1 MSSSAIFDTSYYL
14 TNNADVVIAIS
25 QGNFANALDHYNQFG
40 GKELRQPNSNFNPN
54 YYAINNADVL
64 NAVSTG
70 TFVNVF
76 AHYQEF
82 GEGEN
87 RAPST
92 SFGSFDA
99 AGYLTANTDVAAAVT
114 AGSFSSALDHFLS
127 FGQSESRSG
136 SGVAATIIDN
146 NGSTFSLTTDS
157 DGISGTSL
165 NDNIQGQMSAT
176 ASLNTQGLLDSIDG
190 GAGTDTFILVNTTAN
205 AVNTQL
211 TSGNVTNVEVFDY
224 RATGG
229 GNLDFDT
236 AGSATSFKLTNISST
251 SDFSD
256 VRLSDT
262 VEFVNAGAS
271 LDTTITYNAANI
283 TGTADSHTITLNGV
297 STGADIALSGAVET
311 INLTVAAATS
321 ITDLDLDGGTTALTI
336 AAAGAFTITNQF
348 TNAAVT
354 TITATG
360 AGGIDTDAVTFSTT
374 VTTYDGSANTGVQS
388 ILMGVSNATIT
399 TGTGADVVDMGVT
412 LTSRDTINLG
422 DGADTLRVD
431 VTALAAGSADL
442 SLTGVETLRMDNIT
456 TNGAIQMD
464 NVAVSTVRFDS
475 GAASA
480 QTITLTD
487 VATTITDFSFLG
499 AGTANADLLFD
510 AVIIDYDT
518 TTTQSSATLTINN
531 GGATGDD
538 IGVGKIDVD
547 RIEAITVNATEIGAA
562 AADELTMAEIEG
574 EQATDIIFTA
584 NGEVIISVLD
594 LALLDTADFS
604 DADGGVTITDVSD
617 SAAAVT
623 LTMGDGNDSVTF
635 TENNNANSVT
645 IDLGAGN
652 DTFVGTDE
660 VDTVTTGTGSDT
672 VTMQGDNADD
682 LNVITDF
689 TAGSGGDIIDLVANV
704 AQMAAINPTV
714 LFDTNV
720 TIDDTTGIIAHGT
733 TVTQGAAATVAQA
746 TAGLIV
752 GTFDGAGGSADAV
765 YILFDDA
772 TDTYFGLVTSDA
784 QDDGFTGDGIVI
796 LATLQGVAD
805 ATTLTAANFADF
817 I

>member
-1 MSSSAIFDTSYYL
+1 
-14 TNNADVVIAIS
+14 
-25 QGNFANALDHYNQFG
+25 
-40 GKELRQPNSNFNPN
+40 
-54 YYAINNADVL
+54 
-64 NAVSTG
+64 
-70 TFVNVF
+70 
-76 AHYQEF
+76 
-82 GEGEN
+82 
-87 RAPST
+87 
-92 SFGSFDA
+92 
-99 AGYLTANTDVAAAVT
+99 
-114 AGSFSSALDHFLS
+114 
-127 FGQSESRSG
+127 
-136 SGVAATIIDN
+136 
-146 NGSTFSLTTDS
+146 
-157 DGISGTSL
+157 
-165 NDNIQGQMSAT
+165 
-176 ASLNTQGLLDSIDG
+176 
-190 GAGTDTFILVNTTAN
+190 
-205 AVNTQL
+205 
-211 TSGNVTNVEVFDY
+211 
-224 RATGG
+224 
-229 GNLDFDT
+229 
-236 AGSATSFKLTNISST
+236 
-251 SDFSD
+251 
-256 VRLSDT
+256 
-262 VEFVNAGAS
+262 
-271 LDTTITYNAANI
+271 
-283 TGTADSHTITLNGV
+283 
-297 STGADIALSGAVET
+297 
-311 INLTVAAATS
+311 
-321 ITDLDLDGGTTALTI
+321 LDLDGGTTALTI

-464 NVAVSTVRFDS
+464 NVAVSSVRFDS

-623 LTMGDGNDSVTF
+623 FTMGDGNDSVTF

-704 AQMAAINPTV
+704 AQMGAINPSV

-772 TDTYFGLVTSDA
+772 TDTYFGLITSDA
-784 QDDGFTGDGIVI
+784 GDDGFTGDGIVI

>member
-1 MSSSAIFDTSYYL
+1 MSSSAIFDQSYYL
-14 TNNADVVIAIS
+14 TNNADVVVAIS

-40 GKELRQPNSNFNPN
+40 GKELRQPNNTFNPN
-54 YYAINNADVL
+54 YYSINNPDVL
-64 NAVSTG
+64 NAVSSG

-92 SFGSFDA
+92 SFASFDS
-99 AGYLTANTDVAAAVT
+99 AGYLAANTDVAAAVT
-114 AGSFSSALDHFLS
+114 AGSFASALDHFIS
-127 FGQSESRSG
+127 FGQTESRSG
-136 SGVAATIIDN
+136 SGIDSVVTN
-146 NGSTFSLTTDS
+146 PGSTFSLTTDS
-157 DGISGTSL
+157 DTIAGTSL
-165 NDNIQGQMSAT
+165 NDNILGQMSAT
-176 ASLNTQGLLDSIDG
+176 AAQNSQGLLDSIDG

-211 TSGNVTNVEVFDY
+211 TAGNITNVEVFDY

-236 AGSATSFKLTNISST
+236 AGSATSFKLTNVSST

-256 VRLSDT
+256 VRVSDT

-271 LDTTITYNAANI
+271 LDTLITYNAANI

-297 STGADIALSGAVET
+297 SAGADIQLSGAVET
-311 INLTVAAATS
+311 VNLTVAAATS
-321 ITDLDLDGGTTALTI
+321 IADLDLDGGTTALTI
-336 AAAGAFTITNQF
+336 AAAGAFTITNQL

-354 TITATG
+354 SVTVTG
-360 AGGIDTDAVTFSTT
+360 AGAVDTDAITFSTT
-374 VTTYDGSANTGVQS
+374 VTTYDASTATGAQS
-388 ILMGVSNATIT
+388 ILMGASNATIS

-412 LTSRDTINLG
+412 LTNRDTIDLG

-431 VTALAAGSADL
+431 VTALSAGSSDL
-442 SLTGVETLRMDNIT
+442 SLTGVETLRMDNVT
-456 TNGAIQMD
+456 TSGAIQMD
-464 NVAVSTVRFDS
+464 NVSVGNVRFDS

-487 VATTITDFSFLG
+487 IATTITDFNFLG
-499 AGTANADLLFD
+499 AGTASADLLFD

-562 AADELTMAEIEG
+562 AADELTMAELEG
-574 EQATDIIFTA
+574 EQTTDLVFTA

-604 DADGGVTITDVSD
+604 GADGGVTITDLSD
-617 SAAAVT
+617 SAAALT
-623 LTMGDGNDSVTF
+623 ITMGDGNDSVTMS
-635 TENNNANSVT
+635 ENNNANSVT

-672 VTMQGDNADD
+672 VTLQGDAADD

-689 TAGSGGDIIDLVANV
+689 TAGNGGDIIDLATNI
-704 AQMAAINPTV
+704 AQMAAIDPTV
-714 LFDTNV
+714 TFDTNV

-752 GTFDGAGGSADAV
+752 GTFDNAGS
-765 YILFDDA
+765 
-772 TDTYFGLVTSDA
+772 TSDVIYVLY
-784 QDDGFTGDGIVI
+784 DDGTDSYLGLLVGDSSNNGFTGDAITI
-796 LATLQGVAD
+796 LATFQGVAD
-805 ATTLTAANFADF
+805 ATTFTASNFADF